1 MTEDLIQLPKAEEIK
16 EMLDLAK
23 TDIQSEIEQDPELKP
38 ASELLI
44 NVINVIENQVAE
56 IKNFRN
62 LDNEEKISLAA
73 HLHFL
78 QSLLEDF
85 FMFEDFEDDEDFE
98 DLDNEEYEDED
109 EK

>member
-1 MTEDLIQLPKAEEIK
+1 MTEELIQLPNVEEIK

-23 TDIQSEIEQDPELKP
+23 RDIANEVEQDPELKP
-38 ASELLI
+38 ASELLTK
-44 NVINVIENQVAE
+44 VIEIVE
-56 IKNFRN
+56 G
-62 LDNEEKISLAA
+62 KISKTSFEKLSNSDKIDLAA

-85 FMFEDFEDDEDFE
+85 FMFDDFDGEDYEDDEDFE
-98 DLDNEEYEDED
+98 EEEE